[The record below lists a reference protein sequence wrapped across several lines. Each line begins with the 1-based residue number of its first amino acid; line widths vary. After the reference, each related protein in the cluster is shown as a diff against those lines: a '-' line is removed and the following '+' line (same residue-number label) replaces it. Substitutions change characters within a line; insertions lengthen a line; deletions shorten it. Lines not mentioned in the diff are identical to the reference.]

1 MAVAGKSR
9 IKQERKNIT
18 VSVGIRHRLKEG
30 RDYNTRK
37 YSKNQEKAVA
47 EALGGRRT
55 PNSGAGDW
63 QKSDVFTD
71 DGNWA
76 IECKTK
82 MAPSESMSIKKAWLE
97 KNKEEAMFMC
107 KPYCALAFNFGPDEE
122 NYYII
127 DQYLFQDLMEYL
139 RGKKDR

>member
-1 MAVAGKSR
+1 M
-9 IKQERKNIT
+9 
-18 VSVGIRHRLKEG
+18 SVGVRRRLKEG

-82 MAPSESMSIKKAWLE
+82 MTPSESMSIKKAWLE